1 MEQSSYGFFG
11 LNIHFL
17 VFSVGFESY
26 GIVKPHCTLVKF
38 PHIKFQP
45 VKASVLSLLFA
56 EAYQLCCN
64 THSAEVFINSEFCNP
79 VEFSLQTVRRF
90 FLDYVF
96 NSCKSAFNFPL
107 KRKLNH
113 PIPILVLIV
122 FRKVGAKLEF
132 GVFNAY
138 FHTLSN

>member
-26 GIVKPHCTLVKF
+26 GIVKPHCTLVEF

-56 EAYQLCCN
+56 EIYQLGCN

-90 FLDYVF
+90 FLEYVF

-107 KRKLNH
+107 KRQLKS
-113 PIPILVLIV
+113 
-122 FRKVGAKLEF
+122 
-132 GVFNAY
+132 
-138 FHTLSN
+138 SNTNTCPDCFPKGRD

>member
-26 GIVKPHCTLVKF
+26 EIVKLHCTLVEF

-45 VKASVLSLLFA
+45 VKVSVLSLLFT
-56 EAYQLCCN
+56 EAYQLGCN
-64 THSAEVFINSEFCNP
+64 THSAEVFINSEFSNLI
-79 VEFSLQTVRRF
+79 EFSLQTVRRF

-96 NSCKSAFNFPL
+96 NSCKSTFNFQL
-107 KRKLNH
+107 KRQLKSSNTNTC
-113 PIPILVLIV
+113 PD
-122 FRKVGAKLEF
+122 
-132 GVFNAY
+132 Y
-138 FHTLSN
+138 FPKGRG